1 MSEWYQVKAKVI
13 SQKGTCSAGHK
24 VGDEFIIGDKLTGRH
39 VFLGIYTLFPFI
51 SALQSGGSFP
61 RKDADKTTVAYPDAE
76 NPLVFQLTTVKN
88 SQDSSINDQIKLKTS
103 MDKQIQ

>member
-24 VGDEFIIGDKLTGRH
+24 VGDEFIIGILCRLECVPGH
-39 VFLGIYTLFPFI
+39 SIPLFPFV

-61 RKDADKTTVAYPDAE
+61 WEKDPDKTTVACPDAE
-76 NPLVFQLTTVKN
+76 SPVVFELTQNKE
-88 SQDSSINDQIKLKTS
+88 IIKRK
-103 MDKQIQ
+103 IQ